1 MLYVSL
7 LLSPQRYPL
16 FFIVGAVAAVF
27 IASWPLTE
35 TLFKNKSV
43 NIPPNA
49 LTPDI
54 ASAVKRKLGMS
65 YAAPKLDSRLTGA
78 GNTPT
83 HLWDFMPWHVV
94 AASACLP
101 ACLPARVHTPAS
113 LGECSGCLFI
123 ALCTTGADVAM
134 IHVPCTPFASS
145 PPLPTLPPL
154 LPLLAGPIDD
164 ELNDIINY
172 LIRDCVLSWYNSIS
186 PDQAFPTEL
195 KKVLREAIVI
205 TSSQCKQI
213 DWVYFLCVLA
223 AARLVCNCN
232 CNCTALWLSVCVC
245 VCV

>member
-1 MLYVSL
+1 MWLV
-7 LLSPQRYPL
+7 YPL
-16 FFIVGAVAAVF
+16 FFIIGAVAAVF

-65 YAAPKLDSRLTGA
+65 YAAPKLDSRLTG
-78 GNTPT
+78 
-83 HLWDFMPWHVV
+83 
-94 AASACLP
+94 
-101 ACLPARVHTPAS
+101 
-113 LGECSGCLFI
+113 
-123 ALCTTGADVAM
+123 
-134 IHVPCTPFASS
+134 
-145 PPLPTLPPL
+145 
-154 LPLLAGPIDD
+154 AGPIDD

-213 DWVYFLCVLA
+213 DWVYF
-223 AARLVCNCN
+223 
-232 CNCTALWLSVCVC
+232 
-245 VCV
+245 